1 MKEKR
6 MSSSTVKPVPED
18 MRTLTPHLVCADA
31 AAAIEYYK
39 RALGATEV
47 SRMSGPDGKLAHA
60 VVKIGDSS
68 LFLVDENPQRGL
80 LGPTALHG
88 SAVTIHLSIADAD
101 ATLERA
107 VAAGGEITMP
117 IWDTPWGDRYGQF
130 RDPFGHSWS
139 VATHVRDVTPE
150 QLREAMQALGG

>member
-1 MKEKR
+1 MP
-6 MSSSTVKPVPED
+6 SSTVRPVPAG
-18 MRTLTPHLVCADA
+18 MHTLTPHLVCADA
-31 AAAIEYYK
+31 AAAIEFYK

-47 SRMSGPDGKLAHA
+47 SRMAGPDGKLAHA

-68 LFLVDENPQRGL
+68 LFLVDEGPEHGL
-80 LGPTALHG
+80 LGPKSLKG
-88 SAVTIHLSIADAD
+88 SPVTIHLSIEDAD
-101 ATLERA
+101 GTLARA
-107 VAAGGEITMP
+107 VAAGGEVTMP

-150 QLREAMQALGG
+150 QLQEAMQAMGA

>member
-1 MKEKR
+1 ML
-6 MSSSTVKPVPED
+6 SSTVKPVPEGTH
-18 MRTLTPHLVCADA
+18 TLTPHLVCADA

-68 LFLVDENPQRGL
+68 LFLVDENSQRGL
-80 LGPTALHG
+80 LGPKALRG
-88 SAVTIHLSIADAD
+88 SPVTLHLSIEDAD

-107 VAAGGEITMP
+107 VAAGGEVTMP

-139 VATHVRDVTPE
+139 VATHIRDVTPE